1 MTTQPPADLIE
12 AMEQFLARITPYD
25 DPAAEPVTAV
35 DVRVGRLHASFRLTD
50 RAARA
55 LTEALGR
62 WTDPDDA
69 GRCGDCG
76 GPVGRDLVCR
86 ACGRLDGIFG
96 ATVAHHA
103 AQVADR
109 PD

>member
-1 MTTQPPADLIE
+1 MTTQPPADPIE
-12 AMEQFLARITPYD
+12 AMEQFLARIAPYD
-25 DPAAEPVTAV
+25 DPGAEPAATV

-76 GPVGRDLVCR
+76 GPVGRDLVCS

-103 AQVADR
+103 ARVADR